1 MDNTLDL
8 QKLENQLCF
17 PLYAASRL
25 VTKCY
30 QPLLKDFDITYPQ
43 YLVLLVL
50 WENNGVPLSFISDKL
65 LLQSNTLTPLV
76 KRMEEMELLTRTR
89 SATDERSVIIELTTK
104 GEELKQLAE
113 NVPMQLAEN
122 FNMDIEELT
131 LLHKLLYKVI
141 HNIERKF

>member
-1 MDNTLDL
+1 MDNALDL

-89 SATDERSVIIELTTK
+89 SATDERSVIIELTAK